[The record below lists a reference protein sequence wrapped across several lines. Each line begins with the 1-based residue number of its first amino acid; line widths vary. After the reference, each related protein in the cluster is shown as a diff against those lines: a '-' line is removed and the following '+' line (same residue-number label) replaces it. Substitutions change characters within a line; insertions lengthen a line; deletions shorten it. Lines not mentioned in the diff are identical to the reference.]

1 MRREKVIIVGGGI
14 SGLGAAKLAVHQGYN
29 TFVSNNTYLDQ
40 EIRNSLLDLGVILEE
55 GSHNISM
62 LDNTTLIVK
71 SPGVPTDIPFLIEAK
86 KRSIHI
92 ISEIEFAYMFTQSHI
107 IAITG
112 TNGKTTT
119 ATLLS
124 HILKSAG
131 FNVCLAGN
139 MGKSFSE
146 CVLENHYSHYVL
158 ELSSFQL
165 DDIKTF
171 KPDIA
176 ILLNINRD
184 HLDRYDHDIHKYIN
198 SKLKIQMNQTE
209 EDKFIYFSQDSH
221 IDPHL
226 LTIKAEKYSFG
237 KTNILATKQGAWIQD
252 NKIIIN
258 TIKNN
263 FTMTIHNLAL
273 QGTHNIYNSM
283 AASIAASTLGIK
295 NEMIKKSL
303 SDFQGVEHRLEFVGK
318 VSGVKYINDSKATN
332 CNAVYYA
339 LDSIASPIIWICGG
353 VDKGNNYDVLKD
365 LVSNKVKSI
374 ICLGN
379 NTASI
384 ESSFKSIVSNI
395 FTVNTMQEA
404 VRCSHSNADVGDTV
418 LLSPA
423 CASFDLFKNYEE
435 RGHVFKSCVLEI

>member
-1 MRREKVIIVGGGI
+1 MKNVLVVGSGI
-14 SGLGAAKLAVHQGYN
+14 SGMGAIKLGKHCNYN
-29 TFVSNNTYLDQ
+29 MRLTTLSSINEVEKNRLNA
-40 EIRNSLLDLGVILEE
+40 LGVDIEE
-55 GSHNISM
+55 GRHSINDINWANI
-62 LDNTTLIVK
+62 IVK
-71 SPGVPTDIPFLIEAK
+71 SPGVPSNTPLIDLARDSAIP
-86 KRSIHI
+86 I
-92 ISEIEFAYMFTQSHI
+92 ISEIEFAYRHTKSTI

-119 ATLLS
+119 SHLIY
-124 HILKSAG
+124 HILRDNG
-131 FNVCLAGN
+131 FDVALVGN
-139 MGKSFSE
+139 IGVSFSE
-146 CVLENHYSHYVL
+146 QLVRRPAEFYVV
-158 ELSSFQL
+158 EMSSFQL
-165 DDIKTF
+165 EDIVDF
-171 KPDIA
+171 KPNISV
-176 ILLNINRD
+176 ILNIQPD
-184 HLDRYDHDIHKYIN
+184 HLDRYENNFQKYIET
-198 SKLKIQMNQTE
+198 KMKIQANQ
-209 EDKFIYFSQDSH
+209 DSADSFIYHGDDLNIAPFLSS
-221 IDPHL
+221 
-226 LTIKAEKYSFG
+226 IKAKKYSFSNS
-237 KTNILATKQGAWIQD
+237 TNRSNNLGAFLD
-252 NKIIIN
+252 GDRIIIN
-258 TIKNN
+258 TILNK